1 MNDFKNKI
9 PNTTNLATTTDLASV
24 ENKTPNVRNL
34 VKKLTIAQKLVKL
47 KRKLLIMIM
56 ISILLL
62 QNFISTS
69 KASKFSKQ
77 K

>member
-9 PNTTNLATTTDLASV
+9 PNAANLATTTDLASV

-34 VKKLTIAQKLVKL
+34 VKKLSMAQKLVKL

-56 ISILLL
+56 RSILLL

-69 KASKFSKQ
+69 QASKFSKQ

>member
-9 PNTTNLATTTDLASV
+9 PNAANLATTTDLAFV

-34 VKKLTIAQKLVKL
+34 VKKLSMAQKLVKL

-56 ISILLL
+56 RSILLL

-69 KASKFSKQ
+69 KARKFSKQ

>member
-34 VKKLTIAQKLVKL
+34 VKKLTIA
-47 KRKLLIMIM
+47 
-56 ISILLL
+56 
-62 QNFISTS
+62 
-69 KASKFSKQ
+69 
-77 K
+77 